1 MVDLGIVEVEF
12 FGRAVDSPGPDERID
27 KDIEGLFEIIPS
39 FDHITAVAVD
49 KETEVLW
56 EAPRGV
62 NEHERAFL
70 EVANP
75 EVVGMLTAKSV
86 YAPFAVRRPSL

>member
-1 MVDLGIVEVEF
+1 M
-12 FGRAVDSPGPDERID
+12 
-27 KDIEGLFEIIPS
+27 FEIIPS

-49 KETEVLW
+49 KETEVCGKRL
-56 EAPRGV
+56 AV

-86 YAPFAVRRPSL
+86 YAPLL

>member
-1 MVDLGIVEVEF
+1 MGEPWIVQ
-12 FGRAVDSPGPDERID
+12 ALMRID

-49 KETEVLW
+49 KETEVCGKRL
-56 EAPRGV
+56 AV

-75 EVVGMLTAKSV
+75 EVVVCSRLRAYTH
-86 YAPFAVRRPSL
+86 LLL